1 MFCNCSNLKTI
12 YCNEDWSKLSI
23 TNGWA
28 MFDGC
33 TSLVGGKGTKAY
45 DAGSGLSAA
54 HPDNSLV
61 PGYFTGEETSTNQ
74 LYKIVVG
81 DILHVRYDKESTLIG
96 GISIN
101 YNLNADDR
109 NAVKTIK

>member
-1 MFCNCSNLKTI
+1 MYGFARL
-12 YCNEDWSKLSI
+12 LSA
-23 TNGWA
+23 W
-28 MFDGC
+28 
-33 TSLVGGKGTKAY
+33 LVPFRFQKRNNPFRCKGTTLILIMQDKY
-45 DAGSGLSAA
+45 SFFLRKICICRKKSV
-54 HPDNSLV
+54 SLQ
-61 PGYFTGEETSTNQ
+61 PISR

>member
-1 MFCNCSNLKTI
+1 MSAPPLRCVNRHPSV
-12 YCNEDWSKLSI
+12 
-23 TNGWA
+23 
-28 MFDGC
+28 
-33 TSLVGGKGTKAY
+33 SLRCKGTTLILIMQEKY
-45 DAGSGLSAA
+45 SFFFFFFCICRKKSV
-54 HPDNSLV
+54 SLQ
-61 PGYFTGEETSTNQ
+61 PIPK

-109 NAVKTIK
+109 NAVKTIQ